1 MFEHVGS
8 KNHTAYMK
16 KVRSCLHPDGL
27 FLLHTITANELRKT
41 CDRWISKY
49 IFANSMVPAASQVL
63 QAAEGLFVTE
73 DMHNLGQYY
82 VPTLRAWESA
92 FMKSREDFRLRYG
105 EEFVRMWR
113 LYLLSCSGAFRA
125 RSLQVFQFLLSPEG
139 VEGHEPL
146 RFS

>member
-1 MFEHVGS
+1 MGWSNPPHEAG
-8 KNHTAYMK
+8 
-16 KVRSCLHPDGL
+16 
-27 FLLHTITANELRKT
+27 
-41 CDRWISKY
+41 
-49 IFANSMVPAASQVL
+49 
-63 QAAEGLFVTE
+63 
-73 DMHNLGQYY
+73 
-82 VPTLRAWESA
+82 AWESA

>member
-1 MFEHVGS
+1 
-8 KNHTAYMK
+8 
-16 KVRSCLHPDGL
+16 
-27 FLLHTITANELRKT
+27 
-41 CDRWISKY
+41 
-49 IFANSMVPAASQVL
+49 
-63 QAAEGLFVTE
+63 
-73 DMHNLGQYY
+73 
-82 VPTLRAWESA
+82 
-92 FMKSREDFRLRYG
+92 MKSREEFRFRYG